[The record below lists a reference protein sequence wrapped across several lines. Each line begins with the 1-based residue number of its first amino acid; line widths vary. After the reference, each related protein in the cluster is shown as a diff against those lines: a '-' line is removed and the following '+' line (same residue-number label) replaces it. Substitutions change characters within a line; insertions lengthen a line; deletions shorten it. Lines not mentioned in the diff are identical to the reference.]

1 MHQRPERGPQGAG
14 PGMCRSHGLSA
25 GPAAWAHTQP
35 RAGMQTHGG
44 GEGAGPRRLGPG
56 DTGHRPQPQADREG
70 RRRQG
75 GVGRAPMLG
84 QEGRG
89 SVWRPRPQQEPPIL
103 PFQPKCCRAST
114 PPTPQGAGRPG
125 SAELRRDPVPLH
137 PALRQP
143 PTCTPLSREPVGLI
157 TRGIRAP
164 RATPGTGPP
173 LTHLGW
179 TAGGP
184 RDGHQEGRG
193 QPAPLGLP
201 EGARPRSRP
210 PHTRQEGTRPGREPR
225 GSPRAPS
232 HPLQRPSPPSRE
244 PPAHT
249 APSPLPRSV
258 HHAIWSPFS
267 ECLLNQAGKLL

>member
-1 MHQRPERGPQGAG
+1 MQGLVCAVLMGSALAPRHGLTHSPGQGCRPTGAG
-14 PGMCRSHGLSA
+14 RE
-25 GPAAWAHTQP
+25 PA
-35 RAGMQTHGG
+35 
-44 GEGAGPRRLGPG
+44 PG

-143 PTCTPLSREPVGLI
+143 PHV
-157 TRGIRAP
+157 
-164 RATPGTGPP
+164 
-173 LTHLGW
+173 
-179 TAGGP
+179 
-184 RDGHQEGRG
+184 
-193 QPAPLGLP
+193 
-201 EGARPRSRP
+201 
-210 PHTRQEGTRPGREPR
+210 
-225 GSPRAPS
+225 
-232 HPLQRPSPPSRE
+232 HP
-244 PPAHT
+244 
-249 APSPLPRSV
+249 PLPRACGA
-258 HHAIWSPFS
+258 HHKRHPCAAGYSRHGPTAHTPWVDCWRPAGPFHICAAILPLPGFSLPLFDQWSFGV
-267 ECLLNQAGKLL
+267 LLWELMTRGAPPYPDVNTFDITVYLLQGRRLLQPEYCPDPL